1 MADTPVKGKGR
12 VSAPNRKFLPDIN
25 NDEAILKA
33 NQGKNEG
40 VKIKEQINSDNAKEE
55 IDNNGLMNKEGD
67 EAFTPEKKPNC
78 VDHTNIKKK
87 NNDVGRKN
95 NKGGLTLNDESSK
108 DNDDKTNS
116 ITQDNLGK

>member
-33 NQGKNEG
+33 NQAKNEG
-40 VKIKEQINSDNAKEE
+40 VKIKEQITSDNAKEE

-87 NNDVGRKN
+87 KNDVGKKN
-95 NKGGLTLNDESSK
+95 PNPNPNPNPNTNPNPNLTL
-108 DNDDKTNS
+108 TLTLTLT
-116 ITQDNLGK
+116 IT

>member
-33 NQGKNEG
+33 NQAKNEG
-40 VKIKEQINSDNAKEE
+40 VKIKEQITSDNAKEE

-67 EAFTPEKKPNC
+67 EAFTSQKKPNC
-78 VDHTNIKKK
+78 VDHINIKKK
-87 NNDVGRKN
+87 KNDFAKKN
-95 NKGGLTLNDESSK
+95 PNPNPNPNPNTNPNPNLTL
-108 DNDDKTNS
+108 TLTLTLT
-116 ITQDNLGK
+116 IT